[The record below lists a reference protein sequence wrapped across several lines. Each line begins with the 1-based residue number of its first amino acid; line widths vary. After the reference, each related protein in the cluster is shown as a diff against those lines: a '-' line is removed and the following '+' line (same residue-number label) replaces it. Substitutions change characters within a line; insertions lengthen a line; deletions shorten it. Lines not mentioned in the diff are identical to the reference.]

1 MTAFP
6 RGLGVT
12 PRGRRRRVIGVEGE
26 LPSPPLFF
34 GMERPSILAIRQAS
48 PKPGDARLHRLARN
62 EAKAFARLVGRG
74 AMTVGEAL
82 NTLGILSHDRTCLED
97 FAAQYGGATAR
108 DIRKVIRLRD
118 LAVAEFETL
127 VSSSLCRP

>member
-1 MTAFP
+1 
-6 RGLGVT
+6 
-12 PRGRRRRVIGVEGE
+12 
-26 LPSPPLFF
+26 
-34 GMERPSILAIRQAS
+34 
-48 PKPGDARLHRLARN
+48 
-62 EAKAFARLVGRG
+62 
-74 AMTVGEAL
+74 MTVGEAL